1 MNPWFG
7 PGMGF
12 GFGRR
17 RGRGFGRG
25 ACWWLLDRGMF
36 GAYGYPGVSGYR
48 GYDFRGRFNY
58 PYPQYLGAITNEQER
73 QMLEQQASDIE
84 LQIADVKRR
93 LKELSSSR
101 QTQRP

>member
-1 MNPWFG
+1 
-7 PGMGF
+7 
-12 GFGRR
+12 
-17 RGRGFGRG
+17 
-25 ACWWLLDRGMF
+25 MF